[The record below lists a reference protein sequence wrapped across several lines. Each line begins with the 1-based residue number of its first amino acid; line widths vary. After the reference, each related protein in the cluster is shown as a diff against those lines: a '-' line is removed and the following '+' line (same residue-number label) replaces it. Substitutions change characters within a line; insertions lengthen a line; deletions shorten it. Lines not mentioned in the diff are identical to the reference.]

1 MSNILNGKWKFL
13 SITVIGI
20 LATSLVAVAFQLP
33 QQLQDTLFAEQI
45 NAPYGLQSAYG
56 AGALSNVFA
65 LPSNN
70 LFKGTGYYNI
80 AFTTATTGTIKTIE
94 ITFPAGF
101 NVAGAKLL
109 LSQGTGAG
117 SLSVSGQ
124 VVKYTITTPVSV
136 TAPKS
141 MMIMVGNIVNPAIT
155 SNQVSITTKD
165 TAAVIIDGPTNS

>member
-1 MSNILNGKWKFL
+1 MSILPQEKKKCL
-13 SITVIGI
+13 SFVMMGV
-20 LATSLVAVAFQLP
+20 LATSMLAVAFQLP
-33 QQLQDTLFAEQI
+33 QQLQDTLFAEQV
-45 NAPYGLQSAYG
+45 NVPFGLQSAYG
-56 AGALSNVFA
+56 AGALTNVFA

-70 LFKGTGYYNI
+70 VFKGTGYYNI
-80 AFTTATTGTIKTIE
+80 GFTTAITGTIKTIE

-141 MMIMVGNIVNPAIT
+141 MMI
-155 SNQVSITTKD
+155 D
-165 TAAVIIDGPTNS
+165 E